1 MQVSL
6 NINPNMRIY
15 RQYNAYLIAENFH
28 FLKFR
33 GKNGQNIFVNKGT
46 NNMGG

>member
-6 NINPNMRIY
+6 KQIPNMRFY
-15 RQYNAYLIAENFH
+15 QLHNAYLIAVIFH

-33 GKNGQNIFVNKGT
+33 GKNGQKYYVNKGT
-46 NNMGG
+46 NNMDG

>member
-6 NINPNMRIY
+6 NINPNMRYY
-15 RQYNAYLIAENFH
+15 RLYNAYLIAVNYH
-28 FLKFR
+28 FLKYR
-33 GKNGQNIFVNKGT
+33 GKNGQKNFVNKGT